1 MSLNYRISFLLVL
14 LFARSTFAQDDN
26 RTLEIGQFIQLVLMH
41 HPLSKQAGLWV
52 DKARYDL
59 LATRG
64 SFDPK
69 LKSNFS
75 EKEFSGDTYWNTLD
89 ATLNVPLWIGELKG
103 GYERSGG
110 KYLNPE
116 QLTGNGGLLYAGYTL
131 PLGNGLFI
139 DERRNALQQAKLYV
153 RASEADQQAML
164 SKLVAKATSDYWNW
178 FFAAEQMKLSD
189 EVLTLA
195 EFRFNAIRELYRGGN
210 QSALDT
216 VEAFGNLLQRRNL
229 MNQAQID
236 LQNALAQ
243 VSVHLWDEE
252 GRPVVLRAEK
262 QPKWINPGSALNFDR
277 ADSLIQAIRENHPLL
292 TKQKTEIEQLDIERR
307 FRIEQLKPDLSLTYN
322 FLRNANGVT
331 PVEDGQL
338 FMNNYKVGVSAG
350 MPLLLRK
357 ERGKLRSTQ
366 TLQSIRKLE
375 FERTERS
382 LNLNL
387 RARLN
392 EIALLREQVL
402 RQVAINDAAKTL
414 VEGEQ
419 NRFLNGESSVFMV
432 NTRETNLIATG
443 LKLAEL
449 QQKFAKS
456 IALFYE
462 EAGIY
467 SWNY

>member
-1 MSLNYRISFLLVL
+1 
-14 LFARSTFAQDDN
+14 
-26 RTLEIGQFIQLVLMH
+26 
-41 HPLSKQAGLWV
+41 
-52 DKARYDL
+52 
-59 LATRG
+59 
-64 SFDPK
+64 
-69 LKSNFS
+69 
-75 EKEFSGDTYWNTLD
+75 
-89 ATLNVPLWIGELKG
+89 
-103 GYERSGG
+103 
-110 KYLNPE
+110 
-116 QLTGNGGLLYAGYTL
+116 
-131 PLGNGLFI
+131 
-139 DERRNALQQAKLYV
+139 
-153 RASEADQQAML
+153 
-164 SKLVAKATSDYWNW
+164 
-178 FFAAEQMKLSD
+178 
-189 EVLTLA
+189 
-195 EFRFNAIRELYRGGN
+195 
-210 QSALDT
+210 
-216 VEAFGNLLQRRNL
+216 
-229 MNQAQID
+229 
-236 LQNALAQ
+236 
-243 VSVHLWDEE
+243 LWDDE
-252 GRPVVLRAEK
+252 GRPVLLRPEK
-262 QPKWINPGSALNFDR
+262 QPQWINPGSALNFDR

-307 FRIEQLKPDLSLTYN
+307 FRIEQLKPDLNLTYN
-322 FLRNANGVT
+322 FLRNANGIT
-331 PVEDGQL
+331 PVDDGQL

-366 TLQSIRKLE
+366 TLRSIRKLE
-375 FERTERS
+375 FERTERN

-402 RQVAINDAAKTL
+402 RQVAINEAAKTL

-432 NTRETNLIATG
+432 NTRETNLIAAG

>member
-1 MSLNYRISFLLVL
+1 MSRPSIVVFMLLAFSANMLKAQADNKNLEIRSFIELVL
-14 LFARSTFAQDDN
+14 QN
-26 RTLEIGQFIQLVLMH
+26 
-41 HPLSKQAGLWV
+41 HPVSKQAGLWV

-69 LKSNFS
+69 LKSNFN
-75 EKEFSGDTYWNTLD
+75 EKEFNGDTYWNTLD
-89 ATLNVPLWIGELKG
+89 ASLNVPLWIGEIKA

-116 QLTGNGGLLYAGYTL
+116 QLVDAGGLLYAGYTL
-131 PLGNGLFI
+131 PIGAGLFI

-153 RASEADQQAML
+153 QASEAEQQAML

-178 FFAAEQMKLSD
+178 YFASEQLKLSE

-195 EFRFNAIRELYRGGN
+195 EFRFNAIRELFKGGN

-216 VEAFGNLLQRRNL
+216 VEAFGNLLQRQ
-229 MNQAQID
+229 NQVNQGRID
-236 LQNALAQ
+236 LQNAVARI
-243 VSVHLWDEE
+243 SVHIWDEE
-252 GRPVVLRAEK
+252 GRPAQLSPTL
-262 QPKWINPGSALNFDR
+262 QPQYINVFSGFEMTKT
-277 ADSLIQAIRENHPLL
+277 DSLIEAVRANHPLL
-292 TKQKTEIEQLDIERR
+292 TKQKTEIDQLDIERR
-307 FRIEQLKPDLSLTYN
+307 FRAEQLKPELNLTYN
-322 FLRNANGVT
+322 FLRNAEGKQADN
-331 PVEDGQL
+331 EGQL

-366 TLQSIRKLE
+366 TLRNIRRLE
-375 FERTERS
+375 YDRTDRS
-382 LNLNL
+382 LELNL
-387 RARLN
+387 RARLT
-392 EIALLREQVL
+392 EISLLREQLV
-402 RQVAINDAAKTL
+402 RQETIYRAAKQL

-432 NTRETNLIATG
+432 NTRENNLLTLG

-467 SWNY
+467 RWNY